1 MEKTLVYLPKE
12 ELEALRKTAARS
24 GRSVAS
30 LIRDAIREVVL
41 KPKAGGPVG
50 LWDGEPK
57 RTSINHDSVHDEP

>member
-57 RTSINHDSVHDEP
+57 RTSIDHDSVHDEP